1 MILNCKNRY
10 FYLYQDKATFRSIFP
25 NGAIM
30 VPSQA
35 NQKNLPISISYVF
48 DNRT

>member
-10 FYLYQDKATFRSIFP
+10 FYLYQDKATYRSVFP

-30 VPSQA
+30 VPAQA
-35 NQKNLPISISYVF
+35 NLKNVPINISYVF